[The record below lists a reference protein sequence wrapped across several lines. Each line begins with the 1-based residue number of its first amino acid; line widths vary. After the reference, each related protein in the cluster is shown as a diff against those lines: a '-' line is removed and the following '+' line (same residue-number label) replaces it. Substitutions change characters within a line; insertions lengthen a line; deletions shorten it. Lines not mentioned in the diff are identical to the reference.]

1 MDPFEA
7 LEEDVWPMIFQNLS
21 VRDLLKASQVSTTWE
36 NIIGKSSVCMAKV
49 WLRFYEPLNDIESLW
64 NSKRKYQ
71 NCKIQRG
78 IRVTVSDVFY
88 KFRWKQVMMRD
99 HTTGRKDHGELMNFL
114 RHSIEALDIWDVK
127 VKASNTCDYSVD
139 FPMLK
144 KLEYNMSSRCVFL
157 MFLGKNPKLRE
168 VKLAYST
175 NEILPDRILDVS
187 DIHRFLSINPQIVN
201 LKLSEIR
208 YVFKSDISKIVSFRL
223 KSFSFDIN
231 FFSEGEVENLLKFV
245 VQQKLLEE
253 ITIYT
258 IHDWT
263 TLETFWNAVQHVGSW
278 TFHDTNFM
286 RKTVVMNVNE
296 NLGVTKIELKHSSNM
311 MYDQLIEKSPHLKK
325 LCVNGVMLLNQ

>member
-1 MDPFEA
+1 MDPFAA
-7 LEEDVWPMIFQNLS
+7 LEEDVWPMIFQNLT
-21 VRDLLKASQVSTTWE
+21 VRDLLRASQVSPTWE
-36 NIIGKSSVCMAKV
+36 NIIGKSSVCMRKV
-49 WLRFYEPLNDIESLW
+49 WLRFYEPLNDVKVLW

-78 IRVTVSDVFY
+78 IRVAVSDVFF

-99 HTTGRKDHGELMNFL
+99 HTTDGQDHGELMNYL
-114 RHSIEALDIWDVK
+114 RFFIEALDIWDVK
-127 VKASNTCDYSVD
+127 VSAAQNYSVD

-187 DIHRFLSINPQIVN
+187 DIHRFFSLNPQIEN
-201 LKLSEIR
+201 LKLSSIR
-208 YVFKSDISKIVSFRL
+208 YVFKADISEIVNFRL

-245 VQQKLLEE
+245 VQQKLLQE
-253 ITIYT
+253 ITIHT

-263 TLETFWNAVQHVGSW
+263 TLASLWNAVQHVGSW
-278 TFHDTNFM
+278 TFHDRNFM
-286 RKTVVMNVNE
+286 QKTVLMNVNE
-296 NLGVTKIELKHSSNM
+296 NLGVRKIVLHSSNS
-311 MYDQLIEKSPHLKK
+311 MYDQLIEKSPNLKK
-325 LCVNGVMLLNQ
+325 LCVLNGVMLLNQ